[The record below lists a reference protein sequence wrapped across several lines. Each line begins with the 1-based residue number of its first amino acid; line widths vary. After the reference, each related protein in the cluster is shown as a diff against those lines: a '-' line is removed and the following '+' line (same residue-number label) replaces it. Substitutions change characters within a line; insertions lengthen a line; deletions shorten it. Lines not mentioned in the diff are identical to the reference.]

1 MKDFK
6 AGSLLALVILAL
18 TIAAYLK
25 TYNADYVPIEEIKAD
40 QTQADEVR
48 GSDGGRYAEELSVV
62 HVYED
67 GCLEVMDEVDGD
79 IKFYC
84 ETEF

>member
-18 TIAAYLK
+18 TITAYLK

-40 QTQADEVR
+40 QVDEV
-48 GSDGGRYAEELSVV
+48 GGHEKELTIA

-67 GCLEVMDEVDGD
+67 GCLEVMEEVDGD

-84 ETEF
+84 ETDFK

>member
-18 TIAAYLK
+18 TITAYLK

-40 QTQADEVR
+40 QVDEV
-48 GSDGGRYAEELSVV
+48 GRYEKELTIA

-84 ETEF
+84 EADFN

>member
-6 AGSLLALVILAL
+6 AVSLLALVILAL
-18 TIAAYLK
+18 TITAYLK
-25 TYNADYVPIEEIKAD
+25 TYNADYVPIEDIKAD
-40 QTQADEVR
+40 QVDE
-48 GSDGGRYAEELSVV
+48 YEKELTVV

-67 GCLEVMDEVDGD
+67 GCIEVMDEVDGD

-84 ETEF
+84 EMDFK

>member
-6 AGSLLALVILAL
+6 AGTLLALVILAL
-18 TIAAYLK
+18 TITAYLK
-25 TYNADYVPIEEIKAD
+25 TYNADYVPIEDIKAD
-40 QTQADEVR
+40 QVDE
-48 GSDGGRYAEELSVV
+48 YEKELTVA

-84 ETEF
+84 EADFK

>member
-1 MKDFK
+1 MEDFK
-6 AGSLLALVILAL
+6 AGTLLALVILAL
-18 TIAAYLK
+18 TITAYLK

-40 QTQADEVR
+40 QVDE
-48 GSDGGRYAEELSVV
+48 YEKELTVA

-67 GCLEVMDEVDGD
+67 GCIEVMDEVDAD

-84 ETEF
+84 EADFN

>member
-6 AGSLLALVILAL
+6 AGALLALVILAL
-18 TIAAYLK
+18 TITAYLK
-25 TYNADYVPIEEIKAD
+25 TYNADYVPIEDIKAD
-40 QTQADEVR
+40 QVDE
-48 GSDGGRYAEELSVV
+48 YEKELTVA
-62 HVYED
+62 HIYED

-84 ETEF
+84 ETDFK

>member
-1 MKDFK
+1 MKEFK

-18 TIAAYLK
+18 TITAYLK

-40 QTQADEVR
+40 QVDEV
-48 GSDGGRYAEELSVV
+48 GGYEKELTIA

-67 GCLEVMDEVDGD
+67 GCIEVMDEVDGD

-84 ETEF
+84 EKDFK

>member
-18 TIAAYLK
+18 TITAYLK

-40 QTQADEVR
+40 QVDE
-48 GSDGGRYAEELSVV
+48 YEKELTIA

-67 GCLEVMDEVDGD
+67 GCLEVMDELDGD

-84 ETEF
+84 ETDFK

>member
-1 MKDFK
+1 MEDFK
-6 AGSLLALVILAL
+6 AGTLLALVILAL
-18 TIAAYLK
+18 TITAYLK
-25 TYNADYVPIEEIKAD
+25 TYNADYVPIEDIKAD
-40 QTQADEVR
+40 QVGE
-48 GSDGGRYAEELSVV
+48 YEKELTVA

-84 ETEF
+84 EADFN

>member
-6 AGSLLALVILAL
+6 AGALLALVILAL
-18 TIAAYLK
+18 TITAYLK
-25 TYNADYVPIEEIKAD
+25 TYNADYVPIEDIKAD
-40 QTQADEVR
+40 QVDE
-48 GSDGGRYAEELSVV
+48 YEKELTVA

-84 ETEF
+84 EADFK

>member
-6 AGSLLALVILAL
+6 AGALLALVILAL
-18 TIAAYLK
+18 TITAYLK
-25 TYNADYVPIEEIKAD
+25 TYNADYVPIEDIKAD
-40 QTQADEVR
+40 QVDE
-48 GSDGGRYAEELSVV
+48 YEKELTVA

-84 ETEF
+84 ETDYK

>member
-18 TIAAYLK
+18 TITAYLK

-40 QTQADEVR
+40 QVDE
-48 GSDGGRYAEELSVV
+48 YEKELTVA

-84 ETEF
+84 EADFK

>member
-18 TIAAYLK
+18 TITAYLK
-25 TYNADYVPIEEIKAD
+25 TYNADYVPIEDIKAD
-40 QTQADEVR
+40 QVDEV
-48 GSDGGRYAEELSVV
+48 GGYTEELAVV

-67 GCLEVMDEVDGD
+67 GCLDILDKVDGD

-84 ETEF
+84 ETEFK

>member
-18 TIAAYLK
+18 TITAYLK
-25 TYNADYVPIEEIKAD
+25 TYNADYVPVTDIKAE
-40 QTQADEVR
+40 QVDEV
-48 GSDGGRYAEELSVV
+48 GGYVEELSVV

-67 GCLEVMDEVDGD
+67 GCIEVMDEVDGD

-84 ETEF
+84 EADFK

>member
-6 AGSLLALVILAL
+6 AGALLALVILAL
-18 TIAAYLK
+18 TITAYLK
-25 TYNADYVPIEEIKAD
+25 TYNADYVPIEDIKAD
-40 QTQADEVR
+40 QVDE
-48 GSDGGRYAEELSVV
+48 YEKELTVA

-67 GCLEVMDEVDGD
+67 GCLEVMDELDGD

-84 ETEF
+84 ETDFK

>member
-6 AGSLLALVILAL
+6 AGTLLALVILAL
-18 TIAAYLK
+18 TITAYLT
-25 TYNADYVPIEEIKAD
+25 TYNADYVPITDIKAE
-40 QTQADEVR
+40 QVDEV
-48 GSDGGRYAEELSVV
+48 GGYENELTVT

-67 GCLEVMDEVDGD
+67 GCLEVMDELEGD

-84 ETEF
+84 EAEFD

>member
-6 AGSLLALVILAL
+6 AGTMLALVILAL
-18 TIAAYLK
+18 TITAYLK
-25 TYNADYVPIEEIKAD
+25 TYNADYVPVTDIKAY
-40 QTQADEVR
+40 QVDEV
-48 GSDGGRYAEELSVV
+48 GGYEEELSVV

-84 ETEF
+84 ETDFK

>member
-1 MKDFK
+1 MEDFK
-6 AGSLLALVILAL
+6 AGTLLALVILAL
-18 TIAAYLK
+18 TITAYLK
-25 TYNADYVPIEEIKAD
+25 TYNADYVPIEDIKAD
-40 QTQADEVR
+40 QVDE
-48 GSDGGRYAEELSVV
+48 YEKELTVA

-84 ETEF
+84 ETDFK

>member
-6 AGSLLALVILAL
+6 AGTLLALVILAL
-18 TIAAYLK
+18 TITAYLK
-25 TYNADYVPIEEIKAD
+25 TYNADYVPIEDIKAD
-40 QTQADEVR
+40 QVDE
-48 GSDGGRYAEELSVV
+48 YEKELTVA

-67 GCLEVMDEVDGD
+67 GCLEIMDEVDGD

-84 ETEF
+84 ETDFK

>member
-1 MKDFK
+1 MQDFK
-6 AGSLLALVILAL
+6 AGTLLALVILAL
-18 TIAAYLK
+18 TITAYLK
-25 TYNADYVPIEEIKAD
+25 TYNADYVPIEDIKAD
-40 QTQADEVR
+40 QVDDV
-48 GSDGGRYAEELSVV
+48 GGYMEELSVV

-84 ETEF
+84 EADFK

>member
-18 TIAAYLK
+18 TITAYLK

-40 QTQADEVR
+40 QVDEV
-48 GSDGGRYAEELSVV
+48 GRYEKELTIA

-84 ETEF
+84 ETEFK

>member
-1 MKDFK
+1 MEDFK
-6 AGSLLALVILAL
+6 AGTLLALVILAL
-18 TIAAYLK
+18 TITAYLK

-40 QTQADEVR
+40 QVDE
-48 GSDGGRYAEELSVV
+48 YEKELTVA

-67 GCLEVMDEVDGD
+67 GCIEVMDEVDGD

-84 ETEF
+84 EADFK

>member
-6 AGSLLALVILAL
+6 AGSLLALVVLAL
-18 TIAAYLK
+18 TITAYLK
-25 TYNADYVPIEEIKAD
+25 TYNADYVPIEDIKAD
-40 QTQADEVR
+40 QVDE
-48 GSDGGRYAEELSVV
+48 YEKELTIA

-67 GCLEVMDEVDGD
+67 GCIEVMDEVDGD

-84 ETEF
+84 ETDFK

>member
-6 AGSLLALVILAL
+6 AGALLALVILAL
-18 TIAAYLK
+18 TITAYLK
-25 TYNADYVPIEEIKAD
+25 TYNADYVPIEDIKAD
-40 QTQADEVR
+40 QVDE
-48 GSDGGRYAEELSVV
+48 YEKELTIA

-67 GCLEVMDEVDGD
+67 GCLEVMEEVDGD

-84 ETEF
+84 ETGFK

>member
-18 TIAAYLK
+18 TITAYLK
-25 TYNADYVPIEEIKAD
+25 TYNADYVPIEDIKAD
-40 QTQADEVR
+40 QVDE
-48 GSDGGRYAEELSVV
+48 YEKELTIA

-67 GCLEVMDEVDGD
+67 GCIEVMDEVDGD

-84 ETEF
+84 EADFK

>member
-1 MKDFK
+1 MKDLK
-6 AGSLLALVILAL
+6 GGTKLALVILAL

-25 TYNADYVPIEEIKAD
+25 TYNADYVPVTDIKAD
-40 QTQADEVR
+40 QAQADEV
-48 GSDGGRYAEELSVV
+48 GGYAEELAVV

-79 IKFYC
+79 INFYC
-84 ETEF
+84 ETEFK

>member
-1 MKDFK
+1 MEDFK
-6 AGSLLALVILAL
+6 AGTLLALVILAL
-18 TIAAYLK
+18 TITAYLK
-25 TYNADYVPIEEIKAD
+25 TYNADYVPVTDIKAD
-40 QTQADEVR
+40 QVDEV
-48 GSDGGRYAEELSVV
+48 GGYEEELSVV

-84 ETEF
+84 EADFK

>member
-18 TIAAYLK
+18 TITAYLK
-25 TYNADYVPIEEIKAD
+25 TYNADYVPIEDIKAN
-40 QTQADEVR
+40 QVDE
-48 GSDGGRYAEELSVV
+48 YEKELTVA

-67 GCLEVMDEVDGD
+67 GCIEVMDEVDGD

-84 ETEF
+84 EADFK

>member
-18 TIAAYLK
+18 TITAYLK
-25 TYNADYVPIEEIKAD
+25 TYNADYVPIEDIKAD
-40 QTQADEVR
+40 QVDE
-48 GSDGGRYAEELSVV
+48 YEKELTIA

-67 GCLEVMDEVDGD
+67 GCLEVMDELDGD

-84 ETEF
+84 EADFK

>member
-18 TIAAYLK
+18 TITAYLK
-25 TYNADYVPIEEIKAD
+25 TYNADYVPIEDIKAD
-40 QTQADEVR
+40 QVDE
-48 GSDGGRYAEELSVV
+48 YEKELTVA

-84 ETEF
+84 ETDFK